1 MTKKSIPS
9 KVQTAIKYK
18 YTLFNCNAP
27 NNRIVENIMP
37 HNAGGV
43 NHAKLLSAPN
53 CIPEN
58 NPFKMIVVISKH
70 NKSANLGAPL
80 RMVNAM
86 LVPAKIQ
93 ANMVVAISI
102 VAKLKVPVQR
112 VEFGH
117 LVASPPMASQA
128 VCG

>member
-9 KVQTAIKYK
+9 KAQIPITYK
-18 YTLFNCNAP
+18 YALFNCKAP
-27 NNRIVENIMP
+27 NNKIVENIIP

-58 NPFKMIVVISKH
+58 KPFKMIVVISKK
-70 NKSANLGAPL
+70 NSSGNLGALL

-86 LVPAKIQ
+86 VIPAKIQ

-102 VAKLKVPVQR
+102 VAKLKVLVQR
-112 VEFGH
+112 IDLGH
-117 LVASPPMASQA
+117 LVARPPMASHA
-128 VCG
+128 V